1 MGSCAAPSAKGDDK
15 FITTDYLQQCHFDD
29 YLLPAEKFAALK
41 REQALPL
48 AINPN
53 SDQYLEERLQ
63 LLDEQLATV
72 TRLAKDNELPDAI
85 LTESGLKITPL
96 DAACRIGRRR

>member
-1 MGSCAAPSAKGDDK
+1 
-15 FITTDYLQQCHFDD
+15 
-29 YLLPAEKFAALK
+29 
-41 REQALPL
+41 PL

-85 LTESGLKITPL
+85 LTESGVIFRRRLHQL
-96 DAACRIGRRR
+96 IGRNGCCAASS